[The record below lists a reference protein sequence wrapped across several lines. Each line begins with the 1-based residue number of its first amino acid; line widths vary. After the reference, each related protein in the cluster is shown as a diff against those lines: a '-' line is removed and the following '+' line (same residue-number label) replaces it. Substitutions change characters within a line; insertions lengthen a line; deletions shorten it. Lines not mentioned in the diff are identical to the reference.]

1 MKLWATRHSDLKI
14 SETPNKYYH
23 KKEQRIMYY
32 ELAESS

>member
-1 MKLWATRHSDLKI
+1 MKFYTTRHCDVKI
-14 SETPNKYYH
+14 GETPNKYYH